1 MLSPRWGQM
10 AIYFH
15 FRINSR
21 KYSIAKTEKELRGI
35 CLSSW
40 YTVYFGV
47 RLSICLLYT
56 CMWNSHVLWTNP
68 RLRIF
73 LTLDICSFLN
83 IYRCLKHSQQVF
95 RPYNY
100 SSTKMMENY
109 FVSVSDSLL
118 GFEVFCKYLCGKF
131 GFALI
136 RLCLLRKLYIW
147 I

>member
-1 MLSPRWGQM
+1 MRTNGDLFSFSYKFKKILDCENRE
-10 AIYFH
+10 
-15 FRINSR
+15 RI
-21 KYSIAKTEKELRGI
+21 KGDMSIFM
-35 CLSSW
+35 
-40 YTVYFGV
+40 VH
-47 RLSICLLYT
+47 RLFWSKAFYMSVIS

-83 IYRCLKHSQQVF
+83 IYICLKHSQQVF

-109 FVSVSDSLL
+109 FASVSDSLL

-136 RLCLLRKLYIW
+136 RFCLLRKLYI
-147 I
+147 

>member
-1 MLSPRWGQM
+1 M

-15 FRINSR
+15 FLYKFKILDCENRERI
-21 KYSIAKTEKELRGI
+21 KGDMSIFMVHRLFWSKAFYMSVIFLR
-35 CLSSW
+35 
-40 YTVYFGV
+40 
-47 RLSICLLYT
+47 
-56 CMWNSHVLWTNP
+56 TNP

-83 IYRCLKHSQQVF
+83 IYICLKHSQQVF

-109 FVSVSDSLL
+109 FASVSDSLL

-136 RLCLLRKLYIW
+136 RFCLLRKLYI
-147 I
+147 

>member
-1 MLSPRWGQM
+1 MRTNGDFFSFSYKFKKIVDCENRE
-10 AIYFH
+10 
-15 FRINSR
+15 RI
-21 KYSIAKTEKELRGI
+21 KGVMSIFMVHR
-35 CLSSW
+35 
-40 YTVYFGV
+40 V

-68 RLRIF
+68 RFRIF

-83 IYRCLKHSQQVF
+83 IYISLKHSQQVF

-109 FVSVSDSLL
+109 FASVSESLL

-136 RLCLLRKLYIW
+136 RFCLLRKLYI
-147 I
+147 

>member
-1 MLSPRWGQM
+1 M

-15 FRINSR
+15 FLYKFKKILDCENRERI
-21 KYSIAKTEKELRGI
+21 KGDMSIFMVHRLFWSKAFYMSVIFLR
-35 CLSSW
+35 
-40 YTVYFGV
+40 
-47 RLSICLLYT
+47 
-56 CMWNSHVLWTNP
+56 TNP

-83 IYRCLKHSQQVF
+83 IYISLKHSQQVF

-100 SSTKMMENY
+100 SSTKKMENY
-109 FVSVSDSLL
+109 FASVSDSLL

-136 RLCLLRKLYIW
+136 RFCLLRKLYI
-147 I
+147 